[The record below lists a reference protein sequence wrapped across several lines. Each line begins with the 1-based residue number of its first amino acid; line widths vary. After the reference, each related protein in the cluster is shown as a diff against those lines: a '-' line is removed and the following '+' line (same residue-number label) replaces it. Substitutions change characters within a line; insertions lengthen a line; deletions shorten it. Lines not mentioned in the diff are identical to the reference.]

1 MQSASWTATV
11 VYLTQLLLVR
21 SLLHDTE
28 KCSLG
33 KSRLPLSACHALY
46 AILYMP
52 FPDLCDY
59 TKSQLSG
66 LHGVCNGCNMIGV
79 ICHES
84 AVC

>member
-59 TKSQLSG
+59 KEPTFWPSWRLQWLQHDRRYLS
-66 LHGVCNGCNMIGV
+66 
-79 ICHES
+79 
-84 AVC
+84 